1 MLYHVVAMAENRVIG
16 KEGRLPWH
24 FSSDLKHFK
33 QLTMGQTI
41 IMGRKTFES
50 IGKPLPGRENFVLS
64 RSGCHSRVSG
74 NPDPSPKVVIGD
86 LAPRLKHSGAT
97 KSVDSGMTEIDA
109 SKINENR
116 VNFFHSLED
125 ALQSVKTEHC
135 FIVGGASIFKETL
148 PLVDGIY
155 LTRIHADYEGDTFY
169 PEIPKDFKEESRTL
183 LQENPKLE
191 VLFLVN
197 RKKRGI

>member
-41 IMGRKTFES
+41 LMGRKTFES

-64 RSGCHSRVSG
+64 R
-74 NPDPSPKVVIGD
+74 
-86 LAPRLKHSGAT
+86 T
-97 KSVDSGMTEIDA
+97 KSTPLPSSPRFAGGRIEVEGVKVFD
-109 SKINENR
+109 
-116 VNFFHSLED
+116 SLEN
-125 ALQSVKTEHC
+125 ALKSASNKKIFV
-135 FIVGGASIFKETL
+135 IGGASLYEQTMSL
-148 PLVDGIY
+148 ADGIY
-155 LTRIHADYEGDTFY
+155 LTQIHENFEGDTFY
-169 PEIPKDFKEESRTL
+169 PKVPKDFKEESRTL